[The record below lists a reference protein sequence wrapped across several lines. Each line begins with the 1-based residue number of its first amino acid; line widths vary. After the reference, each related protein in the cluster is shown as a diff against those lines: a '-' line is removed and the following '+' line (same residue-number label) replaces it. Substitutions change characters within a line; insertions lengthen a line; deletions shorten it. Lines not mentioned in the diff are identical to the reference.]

1 MSIDG
6 FNNQMK
12 WVNKRL
18 DSLESMIENGADVE
32 DCISELQDLRGETN
46 ALIEEVEEII
56 EGISSL

>member
-1 MSIDG
+1 MSIEG
-6 FNNQMK
+6 FNNQIR
-12 WVNKRL
+12 WVNNRL
-18 DSLESMIENGADVE
+18 DSLEFMIETGAGFN